1 MDQDPA
7 IEGDAGTEAAVQ
19 QGDAQ
24 QDAGGA
30 PATAVPQAE
39 PAKVFD
45 IFEFVKNIKCPPLQ
59 KAVISEF
66 DESAANNPHQILRS
80 IFTFLRTAGVSEAD
94 KILVL
99 NMGHELLFAY
109 FDEHVDPIG
118 EAEQQM
124 ALEALKMVYVD
135 EATSEEVRRELNNVV
150 SLIWKLSEEID
161 IEQSP
166 NQVANL
172 GQLLRYCLNPATHT
186 AATTQADRHLLAE
199 LGLTLFARIMH
210 EIVRA
215 LTRTSAR
222 ERAPDILCTMAGD
235 ACRAAS
241 AVSAFARRRRRR

>member
-1 MDQDPA
+1 
-7 IEGDAGTEAAVQ
+7 
-19 QGDAQ
+19 
-24 QDAGGA
+24 
-30 PATAVPQAE
+30 
-39 PAKVFD
+39 
-45 IFEFVKNIKCPPLQ
+45 
-59 KAVISEF
+59 
-66 DESAANNPHQILRS
+66 
-80 IFTFLRTAGVSEAD
+80 
-94 KILVL
+94 
-99 NMGHELLFAY
+99 
-109 FDEHVDPIG
+109 VDPIG

-215 LTRTSAR
+215 PSPAPLPASAR
-222 ERAPDILCTMAGD
+222 LTLTLHMAGG

-241 AVSAFARRRRRR
+241 AVPPFARRRRRR